1 MFEWKKVRKYSTKS
15 CQIVKAF
22 SSIVI
27 VHCFLSEVFENKHSF
42 GSSKQK
48 SDVEA
53 SKEKKRLQKQKK
65 PSNVITITKR

>member
-1 MFEWKKVRKYSTKS
+1 MEKKVRKYSMKT
-15 CQIVKAF
+15 CQFVKAF
-22 SSIVI
+22 YSILI

-53 SKEKKRLQKQKK
+53 SKEKKRFQKQ
-65 PSNVITITKR
+65 